1 MKKLTIIPILLLISY
16 FSKAQHTADMIKSPV
31 WDVIGTLKINKV
43 TTDKQVAVFSAQIK
57 SMENKRVTLQGY
69 MIPIE
74 EGIKHKRFLLSTLPV
89 NQCYYCG
96 KNGVPIMIEIE
107 METPIDFSYKP
118 IEISGIFKLNYKNA
132 AENIPIWLINATQED

>member
-1 MKKLTIIPILLLISY
+1 MKKLLLISTLL
-16 FSKAQHTADMIKSPV
+16 FTATLLKAQHVADMIKSPV
-31 WDVIGTLKINKV
+31 WDIIGTLKINKV
-43 TTDKQVAVFSAQIK
+43 NADKQTAVFSPQLKA
-57 SMENKRVTLQGY
+57 MENKQVTLQGY

-107 METPIDFSYKP
+107 MAAPIDFSYKP
-118 IEISGIFKLNYKNA
+118 VEISGIFKFHYGNA
-132 AENIPIWLINATQED
+132 ADNVPIWLINATLED